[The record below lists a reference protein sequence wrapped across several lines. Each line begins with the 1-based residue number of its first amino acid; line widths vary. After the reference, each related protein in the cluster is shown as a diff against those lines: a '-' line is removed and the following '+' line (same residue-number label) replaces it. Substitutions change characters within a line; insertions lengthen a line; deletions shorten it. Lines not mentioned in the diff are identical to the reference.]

1 MWIISL
7 KRSNRY
13 CITGGIGSGKS
24 YVCRLF
30 RERRIEVFDCD
41 ASAKRCVLKPAVRDR
56 LVRLIGPDAY
66 VDGRYNKTE
75 VAKFLL
81 ASEANKLALNAIIHP
96 AVIEDFMS
104 SGLQWMECAILYEA
118 NLQDYV
124 DGVVAVAAPEEVR
137 IRRIMQR
144 DGITEQKARE
154 WLAAQMPQ
162 QEVLRRAD
170 YSICNDGVQPLEPQI
185 EEILRSIQLQIS

>member
-1 MWIISL
+1 M
-7 KRSNRY
+7 KRNNRY

-24 YVCRLF
+24 YVCNLF
-30 RERRIEVFDCD
+30 RERGIEVFDCD

-56 LVRLIGPDAY
+56 LIGLVGPDAY
-66 VDGRYNKTE
+66 VDGRYNKAA

-81 ASEANKLALNAIIHP
+81 ASEANKLALNSIIHP
-96 AVIEDFMS
+96 AVMEDFMS

-124 DGVVAVAAPEEVR
+124 DGVVVVVAPEEVR

-162 QEVLRRAD
+162 EEVQRRAD
-170 YSICNDGVQPLEPQI
+170 YCICNDGVESLGPQVDDV
-185 EEILRSIQLQIS
+185 LRSINLEE